1 MQDGF
6 LNKWRAKIPVG
17 KQLINITGVCTVQ
30 LRDGLIY
37 RNEVYFDTYALLK
50 AIADWK
56 TSEVLKPHTANS
68 IDYEARKDIEP

>member
-1 MQDGF
+1 MRPLLRSNPAWIWRHEIGIPMQDGF

-17 KQLINITGVCTVQ
+17 KQLINITGACTVQ

-50 AIADWK
+50 AIAGWK
-56 TSEVLKPHTANS
+56 T
-68 IDYEARKDIEP
+68 R